1 MIKNMKIKFKMFG
14 GFGLILLIF
23 LSSLSIALL
32 NLNSANASLKE
43 IENKTMRNTMAIA
56 NIRIDLLSMQ
66 RSIYQAVSAM
76 QANQMQ
82 TLLDD
87 SKKYMMS
94 AEDELGKLQT
104 DNGESMQTIQA
115 AKKMLQQSGTYHEEI
130 MMALDSNN
138 NTNALDALQNK
149 QGPLFD
155 QISDSLQSISDFIQ
169 KEAHD
174 SVDKAQ
180 QSARFAFIFIIILA
194 AAGTGI
200 SIFISVK
207 ITRGISEPVKEL
219 LETSN
224 NLKNGILQTSINYTA
239 KDELGILAAEF
250 NETFAVLNGYITDIS
265 FMMQEMARG
274 NFQNKLSRTFQ
285 GDFQQIETSMEKF
298 VSDISITLEQ
308 INRMSNNVSDGS
320 IQLSDTAQI
329 LASGATE
336 QAVSINGLSN
346 RIGEFSQQINEN
358 AQNSAYANE
367 MTENMITAVH
377 KNNEQ
382 MSRLMTAMAD
392 INSNSAQIRNIIK
405 TIEGIAFQTNILALN
420 AAVEAARAGEAG
432 KGFSVVADEVRNL
445 ASKAAEA
452 ASNTTTLIEA
462 ATVSVASGVKIADEA
477 SKELLGV
484 VETAHEA
491 STAVS
496 KIASASKLQS
506 ETLTQITRAIDQIS
520 AVVQNNSATSEESAA
535 ASHILSS
542 RVVEMRELTS
552 KFLLRQN

>member
-23 LSSLSIALL
+23 LSSLSIALF

-104 DNGESMQTIQA
+104 DNGESMQTIQE
-115 AKKMLQQSGTYHEEI
+115 AKKMLQQSGTYHEEL

-138 NTNALDALQNK
+138 KANALDALQNK

-155 QISDSLQSISDFIQ
+155 QISDSLQSISDFTQ

-200 SIFISVK
+200 SIFVSLK

-308 INRMSNNVSDGS
+308 INRMSGNVSDGS

-462 ATVSVASGVKIADEA
+462 ATVSVISGVKIADEA

-491 STAVS
+491 STVVS